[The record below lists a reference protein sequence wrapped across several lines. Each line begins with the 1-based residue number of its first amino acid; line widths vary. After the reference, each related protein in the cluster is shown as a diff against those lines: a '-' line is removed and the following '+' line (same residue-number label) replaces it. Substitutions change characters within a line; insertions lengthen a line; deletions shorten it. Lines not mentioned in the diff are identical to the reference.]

1 MRDIELSLR
10 KCVAPEFIFGLKAR
24 LLAGQYA
31 KNLGAKNPLIVTD
44 PGIRAHGWVDE
55 VCRTLSDAGLGYH
68 LFDNIV
74 PNPRDHNVNDGV
86 QVYKSNNCDSLIA
99 IGGGSPMDCAKGI
112 GIVVSNGGNILD
124 YEGIDNITQPLPP
137 LLCIPTTA
145 GSAADVSQF
154 AIIND
159 VARSVKIAIISKSIV
174 PDLALID
181 PEITTSMPFELTI
194 HTGLD
199 ALTHAMEAYVSNASS
214 PITDMYALESIGHLL
229 EGLPQVAK
237 NLENI
242 EARGKVMLGSLLAGM
257 AFSNASLGAV
267 HAMAHS
273 LGGRMDLPHGLCN
286 ALLLGSVCEYNFS
299 YAKNKYTSIAHLFG
313 CKDNHNIKKEFLKKV
328 HAFTSEI
335 GLNTSLRS
343 LGVDEEILP
352 KLAQLALK
360 DPCIVTN
367 PVLPTQKE
375 MESIYAAAL

>member
-299 YAKNKYTSIAHLFG
+299 YAKNRYISIARLFG
-313 CKDNHNIKKEFLKKV
+313 CKDNHNTKKEFLKRV

-335 GLNTSLRS
+335 GLNISLRS

>member
-1 MRDIELSLR
+1 MANIELSLP
-10 KCVAPEFIFGLKAR
+10 KSVGPEFIVGIGAR
-24 LLAGQYA
+24 QLAGQYA
-31 KNLGAKNPLIVTD
+31 KNLGARNPLIVTD
-44 PGIRAHGWVDE
+44 PGVRACGWTEE
-55 VCRTLSDAGLGYH
+55 VCRTLKDAGLSYH
-68 LFDNIV
+68 IFDSVV
-74 PNPRDHNVNDGV
+74 PNPRDYNVNEGV
-86 QVYKSNNCDSLIA
+86 LAYKSNHCDSLIA

-112 GIVVSNGGNILD
+112 GIIVSNGNDILH
-124 YEGIDNITQPLPP
+124 YEGVDNITQPLPP

-159 VARSVKIAIISKSIV
+159 VARHVKIAIISKSIV

-181 PEITTSMPFELTI
+181 PEVTLSMPLDLTI

-199 ALTHAMEAYVSNASS
+199 ALTHATEAYVSNASS
-214 PITDMYALESIGHLL
+214 PITDMYALESITYLL
-229 EGLPQVAK
+229 EGLPEVAK

-286 ALLLGSVCEYNFS
+286 ALLLEPVCEYNFLF
-299 YAKNKYTSIAHLFG
+299 AKEKYSNLARLFG
-313 CKDNHNIKKEFLKKV
+313 CNSNHEIKREFLQRV
-328 HAFTSEI
+328 HSFSQDI
-335 GLNTSLRS
+335 GLHHSLRA
-343 LGVDEEILP
+343 LGVDEHILP
-352 KLAQLALK
+352 SLASLALK

-367 PVLPTQKE
+367 PALPTQSE
-375 MESIYAAAL
+375 LEAIYAAAL

>member
-1 MRDIELSLR
+1 
-10 KCVAPEFIFGLKAR
+10 
-24 LLAGQYA
+24 
-31 KNLGAKNPLIVTD
+31 
-44 PGIRAHGWVDE
+44 
-55 VCRTLSDAGLGYH
+55 
-68 LFDNIV
+68 
-74 PNPRDHNVNDGV
+74 
-86 QVYKSNNCDSLIA
+86 
-99 IGGGSPMDCAKGI
+99 MDCAKGI

-299 YAKNKYTSIAHLFG
+299 YAKNRYISIARLFG
-313 CKDNHNIKKEFLKKV
+313 CKDNHNTKKEFLKRV

-335 GLNTSLRS
+335 GLNISLRS